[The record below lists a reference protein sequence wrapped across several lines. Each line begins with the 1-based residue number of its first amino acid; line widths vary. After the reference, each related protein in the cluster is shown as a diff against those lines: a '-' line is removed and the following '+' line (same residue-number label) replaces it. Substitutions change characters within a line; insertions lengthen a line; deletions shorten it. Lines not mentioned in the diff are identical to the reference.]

1 MKRLVVFSLLAVG
14 LLSLAAC
21 GGSSDQVTGTIVL
34 PEGATVPEGAT
45 INVQIQDTSKADAPA
60 ETIGQQTIEGPGQ
73 EGSIPFAVDYNP
85 DDIDSRFQYTM
96 SVRIE
101 DGQGGLLFINDTA
114 IPVITNGNPTS
125 GVTVPVI
132 EVMG

>member
-1 MKRLVVFSLLAVG
+1 MKRLVVISLLAIG
-14 LLSLAAC
+14 LLSLVAC
-21 GGSSDQVTGTIVL
+21 GGGSDQVTGTIVL

-60 ETIGQQTIEGPGQ
+60 EMIGQQTIEGSGQ
-73 EGSIPFAVDYNP
+73 EGAISFAVDYNP

-96 SVRIE
+96 SVRVE

-114 IPVITNGNPTS
+114 IPVITNDNPTS

-132 EVMG
+132 AVAG